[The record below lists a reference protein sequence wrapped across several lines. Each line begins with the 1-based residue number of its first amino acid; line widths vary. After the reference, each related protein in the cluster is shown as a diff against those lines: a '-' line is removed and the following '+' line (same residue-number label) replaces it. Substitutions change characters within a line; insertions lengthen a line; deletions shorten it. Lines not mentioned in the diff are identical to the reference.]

1 MGHLR
6 DHSWQS
12 YRDLD
17 RRCDL
22 LKAELLCREHGFMP
36 PFAQTVDNL
45 CGFLAKHYH
54 DDGHIGA
61 SSGSNGG
68 GVMGAGLYD
77 RRDRGTIASNG

>member
-1 MGHLR
+1 
-6 DHSWQS
+6 
-12 YRDLD
+12 
-17 RRCDL
+17 
-22 LKAELLCREHGFMP
+22 
-36 PFAQTVDNL
+36 VDNL

-77 RRDRGTIASNG
+77 RRDRGTIACNG